1 MLAMTLVASE
11 KLRSLLECSE
21 LAGEQQVLDAESFP
35 LVLVGLPVWA
45 TEPVMGLLDMMDL
58 GIQKQPKSVTSGV
71 IVRTRTSLQAIV

>member
-1 MLAMTLVASE
+1 MTLVASE

-45 TEPVMGLLDMMDL
+45 TEPVMGLLDTMDL
-58 GIQKQPKSVTSGV
+58 GIQNQPKSVTSGV